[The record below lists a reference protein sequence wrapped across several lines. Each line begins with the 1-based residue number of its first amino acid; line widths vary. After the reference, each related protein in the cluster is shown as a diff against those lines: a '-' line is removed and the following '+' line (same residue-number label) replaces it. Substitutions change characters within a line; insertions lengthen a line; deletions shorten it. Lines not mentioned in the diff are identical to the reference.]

1 MVTRQ
6 ANCVTF
12 RFFRPAAHRVYLV
25 GDFNGWGH
33 EPLPM
38 SRARDGYWV
47 AALRLPPGDHQFQYL
62 ADGDAYLDFAANGLE
77 FGPLGANS
85 VVTIPPAAEPVAPPV
100 PESDSTSTGRRVA

>member
-12 RFFRPAAHRVYLV
+12 RFYRPNAHRVHLV

-33 EPLPM
+33 EPLLM
-38 SRARDGYWV
+38 TRTRDGYWV
-47 AALRLPPGDHQFQYL
+47 AALRLPPGDHQFQYR
-62 ADGDAYLDFAANGLE
+62 ADGDAYLDFAANGLD

-85 VVTIPPAAEPVAPPV
+85 VVTIPPPSPEPAVTAPAPA
-100 PESDSTSTGRRVA
+100 TTGRRVA